1 MDELQSRFSWCFF
14 TAENLK
20 MINATCFVDLY
31 SHICDYLFFKLDMQ
45 KCVAFVDLHN
55 LEVFS

>member
-1 MDELQSRFSWCFF
+1 MMFF

-20 MINATCFVDLY
+20 MINATCFVDVY

-45 KCVAFVDLHN
+45 KCIAFADLHN